1 MLALTRRTP
10 WPGMFSFHRRFD
22 PFFNEGLA
30 DTGPITGQWHPAV
43 DIFEEKDRILIQ
55 AELPG
60 VEKKDIVIDL
70 KDRVLTLKGERT
82 VEKEGA
88 EKDYSRRERIFGCF
102 ERAFTLPAG
111 LDPEKIRA
119 DYKNGV
125 LTIELPKPE
134 IDQPRQITI
143 H

>member
-1 MLALTRRTP
+1 MMALTRRTP
-10 WPGMFSFHRRFD
+10 WPGMFSFHRAFD
-22 PFFNEGLA
+22 PFFNDGPA
-30 DTGPITGQWHPAV
+30 GTDPITGQWHPAV
-43 DIFEEKDRILIQ
+43 DIFEESDRIVIQ

-60 VEKKDIVIDL
+60 VEKKDITIDL

-82 VEKEGA
+82 VEKDGP
-88 EKDYSRRERIFGCF
+88 EKGYSRRERIFGCF

-119 DYKNGV
+119 DYSNGV

-134 IDQPRQITI
+134 VDQPRQITI